1 MEKLIA
7 TFEDY
12 SIFKADA
19 KCINELSQFIV
30 VENYKHHVGTVGA
43 SQIADDIADVTKEE
57 LALYMG
63 TIPIFI

>member
-43 SQIADDIADVTKEE
+43 SQIADDIADVTKKS
-57 LALYMG
+57 
-63 TIPIFI
+63 

>member
-19 KCINELSQFIV
+19 KCINELSI
-30 VENYKHHVGTVGA
+30 HRGG
-43 SQIADDIADVTKEE
+43 E
-57 LALYMG
+57 L
-63 TIPIFI
+63 